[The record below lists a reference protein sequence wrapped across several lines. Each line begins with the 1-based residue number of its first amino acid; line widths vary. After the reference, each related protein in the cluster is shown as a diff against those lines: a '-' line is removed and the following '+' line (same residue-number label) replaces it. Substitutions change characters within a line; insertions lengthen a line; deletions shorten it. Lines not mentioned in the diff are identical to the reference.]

1 LLTFIKM
8 KMKKFAILF
17 LFASLQYINAQQ
29 TQISVQDSRVITTG
43 VPFLLVAAD
52 ARAAGMGD
60 QGVATAPDAFSQQWN
75 PAKYAFAI
83 DKQGFTA
90 SYTPYL
96 TDLVN
101 DISLGQATYY
111 NRINERSAFGVSLR
125 YFGLGEIE
133 LRQNADDQAQI
144 VKPNEIA
151 LDGSYALKLSERFS
165 MAVAGRY
172 IRSQL
177 RIPTEGS
184 ADAKPASSFAVDI
197 AGYYVGEEAAF
208 SDFNGR
214 LRLGFNFSN
223 MGPKINYDSGASDD
237 NSANFLPAIMRIG
250 GGYDFILDDF
260 NKVTLSVELAKLLVP
275 TPQYRVDPVS
285 VNPVDSNGNNVI
297 DPDETTA
304 AATTN
309 AANIV
314 AANNENASNRA
325 DYNKINWVSG
335 IFSSFGDA
343 PGGFSEELKEFTYSI
358 GTEYVYQDSFAFRLG
373 YFHESP
379 IKGARKFFSLGAGFK
394 YNVVKVDVSYLF
406 SASKVKNPLE
416 NTLRFSLSFNFGD
429 KYEDY

>member
-1 LLTFIKM
+1 MLTFIKM

-133 LRQNADDQAQI
+133 LRQNADDPAQI
-144 VKPNEIA
+144 VKPNEMAI
-151 LDGSYALKLSERFS
+151 DGSYALKLSERFS

-297 DPDETTA
+297 DPDETAA

-314 AANNENASNRA
+314 AANDENASNRA